1 MIFEVYLMNLKKKLC
16 ILFLFVSSVL
26 NCFSV
31 NSTVINFSMNPCDL
45 LNESDKMI
53 RSTDEY
59 LRCFFQNPQVLKEN
73 PIDLKKL
80 EIILV
85 NKFAQQF
92 ILSEYFLTYM
102 ENKLDLITFWGMSK
116 KYDKNYV
123 ETASV
128 LRKMIIADLSEKKYK
143 NYIISEKIWGCCL
156 EFYRNKYIFHNMSDY
171 SETMRFLEMCKFCR
185 GRQFKAQGHVRAA
198 GGFFKEACSL
208 FSMAAEHFM
217 KVRAHE
223 FANICSEL
231 YNLSH
236 GNFEKKLSHAQT
248 AILPVTDICSRL
260 NAKYPLDVP
269 ELPST
274 DTSASVSESKTSES
288 IPASD
293 VDVKEMIYKMFRFMP
308 S

>member
-16 ILFLFVSSVL
+16 ILFLIVSSVL

-31 NSTVINFSMNPCDL
+31 NSTVINFSMNPCEL
-45 LNESDKMI
+45 LNESDNMI

-59 LRCFFQNPQVLKEN
+59 FHRFFQNPQILKEN

-85 NKFAQQF
+85 NKFAQQL

-102 ENKLDLITFWGMSK
+102 ENKLDLITFGGVNK
-116 KYDKNYV
+116 KYDESYI
-123 ETASV
+123 EMASV
-128 LRKMIIADLSEKKYK
+128 LRRMIIADLSEKKYK
-143 NYIISEKIWGCCL
+143 NYIISERIWGGCF
-156 EFYRNKYIFHNMSDY
+156 EFYKNKYTLHNMVNY
-171 SETMRFLEMCKFCR
+171 SETVRFLEMCKFCR

-198 GGFFKEACSL
+198 GGFFEEACSL
-208 FSMAAEHFM
+208 FSMAAEHFT

-223 FANICSEL
+223 FANICSKL

-236 GNFEKKLSHAQT
+236 GNFEKKLSLTQT
-248 AILPVTDICSRL
+248 AILPVTDMYSRL

-274 DTSASVSESKTSES
+274 NTSAFISESGTSES
-288 IPASD
+288 TPASG
-293 VDVKEMIYKMFRFMP
+293 VDVKEMIYKMFRFVP
-308 S
+308 